1 MINIGKETIKK
12 QENFWNHAHFHPT
25 DAIEDAWGKKLIDK
39 YSADGAVK
47 MIRFYTMFED
57 IVYQGDNGEL
67 LYDFRI
73 NDLRMDYLIEKG
85 FDILCTF
92 CYIPDAVAERP
103 MSYYLALGKKI
114 RYKNKVINLSTP
126 ANYDKWEEICYEY
139 TKHLTERY
147 GAERVSK
154 WFFQCYNE
162 PDCCSFFLGDY
173 PPDDDWRYSKQRAE
187 ERAGHYNK
195 LYFGFQRAI
204 KSVCKDY
211 QVGGCALAG
220 DLNFFG
226 SWLDYVKENKLGLDF
241 ISIHTYGTGPK
252 PLNDNVPWGRV
263 NVMNTINV
271 YDNRFAVIKE
281 KQLEDV
287 PLIVDE
293 WGAGTEGVRSITE
306 CPKLIYRENE
316 WFSSYYVKLIY
327 EHINRGNKLRR
338 MLICLSGQDRQKFDF
353 SGNRTFLTKNFINK
367 PIYNAYILGSKLGEN
382 LLAFNTDNQY
392 ISMVPTKQDN
402 GDYALLFTYS
412 ETYFDE
418 SLEDKIE
425 TLSFDEDIKGK
436 NVTIWAI
443 DRDTTNPCRMFQRKG
458 WDYDLTKEQLEELRE
473 EGRLKPVKQFV
484 ADSNSFDLTLTANG
498 SYLVTVEK

>member
-1 MINIGKETIKK
+1 MISIGNKTIKK

-25 DAIEDAWGKKLIDK
+25 DAIEDAWGKKLLDK
-39 YSADGAVK
+39 YSADGGVK

-57 IVYQGDNGEL
+57 IVYLGDNGEL

-85 FDILCTF
+85 FDILCTY
-92 CYIPDAVAERP
+92 CYIPDAIAERP
-103 MSYYLALGKKI
+103 MSYYLAQGRV
-114 RYKNKVINLSTP
+114 RYKNKAINLSTP
-126 ANYDKWEEICYEY
+126 TSYEKWEEICLAY

-147 GAERVSK
+147 GEERVSK

-162 PDCCSFFLGDY
+162 PDCPSFFLGDLGY
-173 PPDDDWRYSKQRAE
+173 DDDWRFTREREA
-187 ERAGHYNK
+187 ERANHYNK

-220 DLNFFG
+220 QLNFFRD
-226 SWLDYVKENKLGLDF
+226 WLDFAKRDDVALDF

-252 PLNDNVPWGRV
+252 PLNENAPWGRV

-281 KQLEDV
+281 KGLEDV

-327 EHINRGNKLRR
+327 EHIRRGNKLRR

-367 PIYNAYILGSKLGEN
+367 PIYNAYILASKLGEN
-382 LLAFNTDNQY
+382 LLEVNTDNQN
-392 ISMVPTKQDN
+392 ISIVPTKQDN
-402 GDYALLFTYS
+402 GDYAILFTYS
-412 ETYFDE
+412 EPYFDE
-418 SLEDKIE
+418 NLEDKIE
-425 TLSFDEDIKGK
+425 TLNFAEEITGK
-436 NVTIWAI
+436 KVTVWCI
-443 DRDTTNPCRMFQRKG
+443 DKNTTNPCRMFEREG
-458 WDYDLTKEQLEELRE
+458 WDYDLTKEQLEALRE
-473 EGRLKPVKQFV
+473 EGRLKPVKEFI
-484 ADSNSFDLTLTANG
+484 ANGNTFDMKLTANG
-498 SYLVTVEK
+498 SYLVTVTK

>member
-1 MINIGKETIKK
+1 MIKIGSKSIKK

-39 YSADGAVK
+39 YSSDGAVK

-57 IVYQGDNGEL
+57 IVYLGDDGEL

-85 FDILCTF
+85 FDILCTY
-92 CYIPDAVAERP
+92 CYIPDAIAERP
-103 MSYYLALGKKI
+103 MSYYLAQGKV
-114 RYKNKVINLSTP
+114 RYKNKAINLSTP
-126 ANYDKWEEICYEY
+126 TSYEKWEEICLAY

-147 GAERVSK
+147 GTDRVSK

-162 PDCCSFFLGDY
+162 PDCSSFFLGDLG
-173 PPDDDWRYSKQRAE
+173 PDDDWRYTKERSA
-187 ERAGHYNK
+187 ERASHYNK

-220 DLNFFG
+220 ELNFFRN
-226 SWLDYVKENKLGLDF
+226 WLDFVKDNKLGLDF

-252 PLNDNVPWGRV
+252 PLNEGTCPV
-263 NVMNTINV
+263 NVENTLKV
-271 YDNRFAVIKE
+271 YDSRFAVIKE
-281 KQLEDV
+281 KGLENV

-367 PIYNAYILGSKLGEN
+367 PIYNAYILAGKLGEN
-382 LLAFNTDNQY
+382 LLGFETDNKY
-392 ISMVPTKQDN
+392 LSIIPTKLDN
-402 GDYALLFTYS
+402 GDYSMLFTYS
-412 ETYFDE
+412 EQLFDE
-418 SLEDKIE
+418 SLEDKTE
-425 TLSFDEDIKGK
+425 TFNFEEDIVGK
-436 NVTIWAI
+436 KITVWAI
-443 DRDTTNPCRMFQRKG
+443 DRSHSNACRLFEKNG
-458 WDYDLTKEQLEELRE
+458 WDYDLTKEQLEVLRE
-473 EGRLKPVKQFV
+473 EGRLKPVKEFV
-484 ADSNSFDLTLTANG
+484 ANQNSFDLTLTANG
-498 SYLVTVEK
+498 TYLVTIEK